1 MLREKRK
8 EYKEELT
15 YDNTDCLSVRW
26 INYYIILVI
35 W

>member
-1 MLREKRK
+1 MLREKWE

-15 YDNTDCLSVRW
+15 YDNTDCLSLRC
-26 INYYIILVI
+26 INYYIKLVI